1 MVKYKMFKKN
11 ILLLAISIVA
21 IPLVNLTFTRCSR
34 DNADFRRR
42 CEDAEWQV
50 YQAYLDVDYNRILA
64 LTDSV
69 KRLGLLSEGKAD
81 YWMGYAYDRLLGNA
95 LKFSS
100 QGSVMIKA
108 NIENGQLMIAVEDTG
123 IGIPREQQE
132 RVFEQFYK
140 VDSFVPGIGLGLTVA
155 RRSAQL
161 LGGTLTIDPTYTKGY
176 RFVVTL
182 DAR

>member
-69 KRLGLLSEGKAD
+69 KRLGLFSEGKAD
-81 YWMGYAYDRLLGNA
+81 YWMGYAYDRLMQKRMAELYWKTGLAAVENSTEDEDVRVYAGIAQRLTGLKCVWGEYEGA
-95 LKFSS
+95 LK
-100 QGSVMIKA
+100 
-108 NIENGQLMIAVEDTG
+108 IAQ
-123 IGIPREQQE
+123 PA
-132 RVFEQFYK
+132 VFW
-140 VDSFVPGIGLGLTVA
+140 TA
-155 RRSAQL
+155 C
-161 LGGTLTIDPTYTKGY
+161 
-176 RFVVTL
+176 
-182 DAR
+182 

>member
-50 YQAYLDVDYNRILA
+50 YQAYLDVDYNCILA

-69 KRLGLLSEGKAD
+69 KRLGLFSEGKAD
-81 YWMGYAYDRLLGNA
+81 YWMGYAYDRLLSNA

-100 QGSVMIKA
+100 QGSVISRLILKTA
-108 NIENGQLMIAVEDTG
+108 N
-123 IGIPREQQE
+123 
-132 RVFEQFYK
+132 
-140 VDSFVPGIGLGLTVA
+140 
-155 RRSAQL
+155 
-161 LGGTLTIDPTYTKGY
+161 
-176 RFVVTL
+176 
-182 DAR
+182 